1 MSGVWLQIF
10 LAINV
15 FAIGALTVI
24 AFQHAMAHFKP
35 HQPEK
40 PKEPKPVVQLSPAA
54 KEKLLLAAE
63 TNFQK
68 MLDRSA
74 EELQRDLKATTL
86 QMNSSLQK
94 LGGDIINEE
103 MNRYK
108 KSLDELR
115 AQTEITIGGAQKV
128 VESHQADLETKF
140 AERQAELEKKL
151 QEEIE
156 LERQRLIAQID
167 TKLADAVASFLIE
180 TMQHDIDLG
189 AQTAY
194 LTKMLEEH
202 KEDFKQGVVHEDSP
216 TK

>member
-1 MSGVWLQIF
+1 MSGVWLQLF
-10 LAINV
+10 LGVNV

-24 AFQHAMAHFKP
+24 AYQHARAHFRP
-35 HQPEK
+35 HEADK
-40 PKEPKPVVQLSPAA
+40 PKEPKPTVQLSPAA

-63 TNFQK
+63 ANFQK
-68 MLDRSA
+68 MLNHSA
-74 EELQRDLKATTL
+74 EELQRDLKATTT

-103 MNRYK
+103 MARYK

-115 AQTEITIGGAQKV
+115 AQTEITIGGAQKQ
-128 VESHQADLETKF
+128 VETHQADLEVKF

-156 LERQRLIAQID
+156 AERQRLITQID

-180 TMQHDIDLG
+180 TMQHEVDLG

-194 LTKMLEEH
+194 LTKMLEAH
-202 KEDFKQGVVHEDSP
+202 KDDFKQGVVSETGP